1 MCRQVHPTLLEATAV
16 SDDKNKPNL
25 FQRLFRKTKENLEKP
40 KTPDRQPSQPSAPRP
55 PQPASRPPAPPPA
68 AARPDRK
75 IKVPLT
81 GGKVE
86 TYRQCPKKFQLSYLE
101 KHSSGKA
108 VSPHLSFDTS
118 LHTALKVFFKNRKP
132 GERPRLDAL
141 LAALDGAW
149 DNRGY
154 ATAEEEQEWRRD
166 AETALRGFFAK
177 IEVAFPTTHDIDMF
191 FKVDLFGSEYSGKFD
206 RIDILPD
213 GNYGIVDYKSGKPP
227 LGGLAEL
234 DSNVTL
240 HLLFHVAD
248 IIWPG
253 KVQSI
258 THSFLRDG
266 SSLTVRRSSDRMAL
280 AKRAYFDVGEG
291 IYQSRFEPIRS
302 AACQWCEHQAEC
314 PVGRIPALTASKVR
328 AFIDCPHKYASI
340 YVTRIAAKADE
351 APSPDLALDRS
362 LHDALTALHRDF
374 RPGNGIEPAAFTL
387 NAFYKA
393 IPSVFPEEV
402 ASTMK
407 EAGREMLLRYC
418 SSDYFASRTRLINEF
433 VSVLTDR
440 YEYQTTIDRVDGDPD
455 GNLELIDYKTGK
467 RVLDE
472 SDMRQDPIIAITCS
486 VAARRWPGK
495 ARKFSL
501 LYLRS
506 GRRVTI
512 DIDDSIVSR
521 GGALIDEIAE
531 RIRSRQFEALG
542 GPSCSSCRAGG
553 SCHGE
558 RISISMAKLQTMREC
573 PKRFKFRYIEK
584 APVPP
589 RERPALAFSQL
600 MRETLRDF
608 CLSGKAVPVTELEA
622 IFDRKLAT
630 FEDLSAAGRIQLR
643 DQSRIALATFHSSCG
658 GTPPRSKHVGYQG
671 RANIDG
677 FLLTA
682 NFDRVD
688 ILPNGT
694 YDIIV
699 YKTGKRA
706 PSAHETAT
714 DISGILAWAVADA
727 NWPGK
732 VSQVTHQYLLTGDK
746 VAFTASDRDI
756 EKLKLAIGEFHEAA
770 SSECFE
776 GNRNPLCPSCDYVE
790 SCEDAKLLLLSPSKI
805 NSFTSCGLKYR
816 MNYIDRV
823 PREPRPTPHLS
834 FDRTVHYALREYHET
849 SLGKK
854 PSESPFR
861 GLIAKYWTGE
871 GFTDWDEEQIFR
883 ARAILM
889 LEAYFDSL
897 SGAENPVMFE
907 TSARWTLDG
916 MALVVQIDRIDE
928 LPDGKLEVID
938 YKTGKKML
946 DERVLADDMA
956 IMNLFMAANQRWPG
970 RVAKA
975 SYHYMAVNR
984 RVSISP
990 TSAEIEAHAAR
1001 IRELAGEIGKGVF
1014 EAKKGALCN
1023 YCEFYGPC
1031 PEWKLK
1037 PYVVA
1042 GETPEVF
1049 RKRIRLSY
1057 SKMGLYE
1064 NCPRSYGKLYIQRIP
1079 PKPQPFFSFGTTI
1092 HETFENIYDPAHPI
1106 EKPSMEEVLRIF
1118 EMVRMKHREG
1128 YGSAEA
1134 EEKYRQDGIRQ
1145 LKMYYERFIRNC
1157 EFAPAHSIEDY
1168 FEIPCGKYAVMT
1180 GFIDRIDRLP
1190 DGTYEILDYKTEPTM
1205 RTQEEVDRDKQLS
1218 IYYWACEDTMG
1229 LRIGKLSLFMLDHD
1243 AKIETTRTRDSIQ
1256 KVVEHVNEI
1265 ALRMINEKEFK
1276 PKKNKYCKSCDHLH
1290 DCPLKDE
1297 IMADANLVSMKKF

>member
-1 MCRQVHPTLLEATAV
+1 MP
-16 SDDKNKPNL
+16 DDKNKPNL
-25 FQRLFRKTKENLEKP
+25 FERLFRKTKENLEKP
-40 KTPDRQPSQPSAPRP
+40 KTPARPPASPAAPRP
-55 PQPASRPPAPPPA
+55 TTPAVARPPAPPQAQPGQ
-68 AARPDRK
+68 DKK
-75 IKVPLT
+75 IKIPLT
-81 GGKVE
+81 GGKVD

-101 KHSSGKA
+101 KRSSGKA

-118 LHTALKVFFKNRKP
+118 LHTALKVFFKNRRK
-132 GERPRLDAL
+132 GELPRLDAL
-141 LAALDGAW
+141 MAALDGSW

-154 ATAEEEQEWRRD
+154 VTSDEELEWRRN
-166 AETALRGFFAK
+166 AEAALRLFFSK
-177 IEVAFPTTHDIDMF
+177 IEVAFPNTHEVDMF

-206 RIDILPD
+206 RVDILPD
-213 GNYGIVDYKSGKPP
+213 GTYGIVDYKTGKPP
-227 LGGLAEL
+227 LGGQAEL
-234 DSNVTL
+234 EANVTL
-240 HLLFHVAD
+240 NLLFHVAD

-253 KVQSI
+253 KVQTI
-258 THSFLRDG
+258 THHFLRDG
-266 SSLTVRRSSDRMAL
+266 SSLTVRRSDDRMAL
-280 AKRAYFDVGEG
+280 AKKAYLDVGEG
-291 IYQSRFEPIRS
+291 IYQSRFEPVRS
-302 AACQWCEHQAEC
+302 SACPWCEHQEIC

-328 AFIDCPHKYASI
+328 AFLDCPHKYASI
-340 YVTRIAAKADE
+340 YVTRTAAKADE
-351 APSPDLALDRS
+351 APSVDLAFDRS
-362 LHDALTALHRDF
+362 LHDALTALHRDY
-374 RPGNGIEPAAFTL
+374 RPGHETEPAAFAL

-393 IPSVFPEEV
+393 IPSVFAEDSV
-402 ASTMK
+402 LSMK
-407 EAGREMLLRYC
+407 EAGREMLIRYC
-418 SSDYFASRTRLINEF
+418 AQDYVASHTRMINEF
-433 VSVLTDR
+433 LSVLTDR
-440 YEYQTTIDRVDGDPD
+440 YEYQATIDRIDGDAA

-472 SDMRQDPIIAITCS
+472 SDMRQDPIIAITCAA
-486 VAARRWPGK
+486 AARRWPGK
-495 ARKFSL
+495 AKKFSL
-501 LYLRS
+501 LYLRT

-512 DIDDSIVSR
+512 DIDEAVVAR
-521 GGALIDEIAE
+521 GNSLIDEIAD
-531 RIRSRQFEALG
+531 RIRNRQFEALG
-542 GPSCSSCRAGG
+542 GPSCASCRASGT
-553 SCHGE
+553 CHGE

-573 PKRFKFRYIEK
+573 PKRFKFRYIDK
-584 APVPP
+584 APVPE
-589 RERPALAFSQL
+589 RERPALTFSQL
-600 MRETLRDF
+600 LRETLREF
-608 CLSGKAVPVTELEA
+608 CLSGKPAALADLEA
-622 IFDRKLAT
+622 MFDTRLASS
-630 FEDLSAAGRIQLR
+630 ENLSAAARIQLR
-643 DQSRIALATFHSSCG
+643 DQSRKALAAFHASCG
-658 GTPPRSKHVGYQG
+658 GTPPRSKHIGFQA

-688 ILPNGT
+688 VLPNGT
-694 YDIIV
+694 YNIII

-706 PSAHETAT
+706 PTAHETAT
-714 DISGILAWAVADA
+714 DISGILAWAVADG

-732 VSQVTHQYLLTGDK
+732 IAQVTHQYLMTGDT
-746 VAFTASDRDI
+746 VAFTASDRDL

-770 SSECFE
+770 SSESFE

-790 SCEDAKLLLLSPSKI
+790 SCEDAKRLLLSPSKI

-849 SLGKK
+849 SLGAK
-854 PSESPFR
+854 PSTSPFR

-871 GFTDWDEEQIFR
+871 GFTDWDEEQMFR
-883 ARAILM
+883 ARAVLM
-889 LEAYFDSL
+889 LDAYFEAL
-897 SGAENPVMFE
+897 TGAENPVMFE

-916 MALVVQIDRIDE
+916 MDLVVQIDRIDE
-928 LPDGKLEVID
+928 LPDGKFEIID

-946 DERVLADDMA
+946 DERVLADDMGV
-956 IMNLFMAANQRWPG
+956 MNLFMAANQRWPG

-975 SYHYMAVNR
+975 SYHYMAVNK

-990 TSAEIEAHAAR
+990 TEAEIAAHTAR
-1001 IRELAGEIGKGVF
+1001 VRALADEIGKGVF
-1014 EAKKGALCN
+1014 EPKKGALCN

-1031 PEWKLK
+1031 PEWKVK

-1064 NCPRSYGKLYIQRIP
+1064 NCPRAYGRLYIQRIP

-1106 EKPSMEEVLRIF
+1106 EKPSLEEVLRIF
-1118 EMVRMKHREG
+1118 EEVRMTHREG
-1128 YGSAEA
+1128 YGTAEA

-1157 EFAPAHSIEDY
+1157 EFRPAHSIEDY

-1205 RTQEEVDRDKQLS
+1205 RSQEEVDKDKQLS
-1218 IYYWACEDTMG
+1218 IYYWACEDTMN
-1229 LRIGKLSLFMLDHD
+1229 LRISKLSLFMLDHD
-1243 AKIETTRTRDSIQ
+1243 AKIETTRTRDSIK
-1256 KVVEHVNEI
+1256 KVVEHVDEI
-1265 ALRMINEKEFK
+1265 AWRMINEKEFK

-1297 IMADANLVSMKKF
+1297 IMADQNLISMKKF